1 MNEIVRFHRDEY
13 GQEPEVI
20 VSAPATINLMGEHT
34 DYSDGKVLEFAV
46 DRYLTVGVSR
56 REDLGLRF
64 YSANLNE
71 RKRTTVPNLKYKRE
85 DRWANY
91 PKGVL
96 HELLQLG
103 YNIPGMELTISS
115 NIEPGI
121 GMGSS
126 AALGVATAFAVSRL
140 LKTDL
145 SEFQIIQS
153 ASMAESSFVGIEQPL
168 SDQLVCTVA
177 RKNSLVLLDLQTLD
191 YTYIPFASKDVKL
204 VLTASNVPVVSPYEE
219 LQERRTKYA
228 ECIALFKDHKLG
240 SRLSEF
246 TAVDLHNS
254 MGMVPEELRRIC
266 LHVIEENERVSEAA
280 AYLTRGDLL
289 SLGRLINR
297 SHESLRDNYEVS
309 CPEIDWLVK
318 RAWEIEGVLG
328 SRLVGPGF
336 GGCTLSLIRTDALDD
351 YKTHIKEYDRIF
363 GFSPEVVEIDI
374 VDGVREAP
382 DLVRPVA
389 V

>member
-1 MNEIVRFHRDEY
+1 MNDIVRFHKDEY

-20 VSAPATINLMGEHT
+20 ASAPATVNMMGEHT
-34 DYSDGKVLEFAV
+34 DHSDGKVLEFAI
-46 DRYLTVGVSR
+46 DRYLTVGISR
-56 REDLGLRF
+56 REDFGLRF
-64 YSANLNE
+64 YSADLNE
-71 RKRTTVPNLKYKRE
+71 RKRTTVPNLKYRRE

-103 YNIPGMELTISS
+103 YKLPGLELTISS

-126 AALGVATAFAVSRL
+126 AALGVATAFAISQL
-140 LKTDL
+140 LDTEL

-153 ASMAESSFVGIEQPL
+153 ATMAESSFIGIEQSL
-168 SDQLVCTVA
+168 SDQLVTTVA
-177 RKNSLVLLDLQTLD
+177 RKDCMVLLDLHTLD
-191 YTYIPFASKDVKL
+191 YEYIPYTSKDVKL
-204 VLTASNVPVVSPYEE
+204 VLTASNVPAVSPHEE
-219 LQERRTKYA
+219 LKERRAKCG
-228 ECIALFKDHKLG
+228 ECVALFRNLNIG

-246 TAVDLHNS
+246 TSFDLHSS
-254 MGMVPEELRRIC
+254 MGVVPEELRRIC

-280 AYLTRGDLL
+280 AFLKRGDLV

-328 SRLVGPGF
+328 SRLTGPGF
-336 GGCTLSLIRTDALDD
+336 GGCTLSLIRVDALEE
-351 YKTHIKEYDRIF
+351 YKSHIAEYERIF
-363 GFSPEVVEIDI
+363 GFSPRVTEIDI

-382 DLVRPVA
+382 DLVRPVTA
-389 V
+389 

>member
-1 MNEIVRFHRDEY
+1 MNDIVRFHTAEY
-13 GQEPEVI
+13 GHEPEVI
-20 VSAPATINLMGEHT
+20 VSAPAAISLMGEHT
-34 DYSDGKVLEFAV
+34 DYNDGRVLGFAV

-56 REDLGLRF
+56 REDLSLRF

-71 RKRTTVPNLKYKRE
+71 RKRTTVPNIKFKRE

-91 PKGVL
+91 QKGVL

-103 YNIPGMELTISS
+103 YKLPGMEFTVSS
-115 NIEPGI
+115 SIEPGI

-126 AALGVATAFAVSRL
+126 ASLGVASAFAVSKL
-140 LKTDL
+140 LGANL

-153 ASMAESSFVGIEQPL
+153 ATMAESAFVGIEQPL
-168 SDQLVCTVA
+168 SDQLVTTAA
-177 RKNSLVLLDLQTLD
+177 RKGRVILLDLHTLEYEHIRYVSED
-191 YTYIPFASKDVKL
+191 IKL
-204 VLTASNVPVVSPYEE
+204 ILTASNVPVVSPHEE
-219 LQERRTKYA
+219 LRERRLKCG
-228 ECIALFKDHKLG
+228 ECVALFKDRNLG
-240 SRLSEF
+240 SKLSEF
-246 TAVDLHNS
+246 TSTDLHNS

-280 AYLTRGDLL
+280 AFLKRPDLV
-289 SLGRLINR
+289 SFGRLMNR

-318 RAWEIEGVLG
+318 RAWEVEGVLG
-328 SRLVGPGF
+328 SRLIGPGF
-336 GGCTLSLIRTDALDD
+336 GGCTLSLIKSEAVDEYRE
-351 YKTHIKEYDRIF
+351 HIKEYDRIF
-363 GFSPEVVEIDI
+363 GFSPQVTVIDI

-382 DLVRPVA
+382 GLVDSVT

>member
-1 MNEIVRFHRDEY
+1 MNDIVRFHTAEY
-13 GQEPEVI
+13 GHEPEVI
-20 VSAPATINLMGEHT
+20 VSAPAVINLMGEHT
-34 DYSDGKVLEFAV
+34 DFNDGKVLEFAV
-46 DRYLTVGVSR
+46 DRYLTVGVSK

-91 PKGVL
+91 QKGVL

-103 YNIPGMELTISS
+103 YKIPGMEFTISS
-115 NIEPGI
+115 GIEPGI
-121 GMGSS
+121 GLGSS
-126 AALGVATAFAVSRL
+126 AALGVATAYAISNL
-140 LKTDL
+140 LSADL

-153 ASMAESSFVGIEQPL
+153 ATMAESAFMGIEQSL
-168 SDQLVCTVA
+168 ADQLVVTAA
-177 RKNSLVLLDLQTLD
+177 RKASVVLLDLHTLEYD
-191 YTYIPFASKDVKL
+191 YIPYSDDDVKL
-204 VLTASNVPVVSPYEE
+204 VLTTSNVPVGSPHEE
-219 LQERRTKYA
+219 LAERRLKCG
-228 ECIALFKDHKLG
+228 ECVNLFSNRNLG
-240 SRLSEF
+240 SKLSEF
-246 TAVDLHNS
+246 TSADLHNS

-266 LHVIEENERVSEAA
+266 LHVIEENERVMEAA
-280 AYLTRGDLL
+280 TYLKRGELV
-289 SLGRLINR
+289 SFGRLMNR

-318 RAWEIEGVLG
+318 RAWEVDGVLG

-336 GGCTLSLIRTDALDD
+336 GGCTLSLIRSNSLED
-351 YKTHIKEYDRIF
+351 YRKHIAEYDRIF

-374 VDGVREAP
+374 VDGLREAP
-382 DLVRPVA
+382 GLVDSVT

>member
-1 MNEIVRFHRDEY
+1 MNDVVRFHRDEY

-20 VSAPATINLMGEHT
+20 VSAPATINMMGEHT
-34 DYSDGKVLEFAV
+34 DYNDGKVLQFAV
-46 DRYLTVGVSR
+46 DRYLTVSISR

-71 RKRTTVPNLKYKRE
+71 RKRTTVPNLKYRRE

-96 HELLQLG
+96 YELLQLG
-103 YNIPGMELTISS
+103 YNIPGMELTVSS

-121 GMGSS
+121 GMGAS
-126 AALGVATAFAVSRL
+126 AALGVATAFAVSRI
-140 LKTDL
+140 LKADL
-145 SEFQIIQS
+145 SEFQVVQS
-153 ASMAESSFVGIEQPL
+153 ATMAESSFMGIEQPL
-168 SDQLVCTVA
+168 SDQLVSTVA
-177 RKNSLVLLDLQTLD
+177 RRDNLVLLDLHTLD
-191 YTYIPFASKDVKL
+191 YTYIPFVSKEVKL
-204 VLTASNVPVVSPYEE
+204 VLTASNVPAVSPYEE
-219 LQERRTKYA
+219 LRERRNKCA
-228 ECIALFKDHKLG
+228 ECVALFKDRNLC
-240 SRLSEF
+240 SRSAELSS
-246 TAVDLHNS
+246 VDLHNS
-254 MGMVPEELRRIC
+254 TGMVPEELRRIC

-280 AYLTRGDLL
+280 AYLTRGDLV
-289 SLGRLINR
+289 SLGRLLNR

-328 SRLVGPGF
+328 CRLAGPGF

-351 YKTHIKEYDRIF
+351 YRTHIKEYDRIF
-363 GFSPEVVEIDI
+363 GFSPQVMEIDI

-382 DLVRPVA
+382 DLVRSVA